1 MQKASSDGAGDV
13 AEAVRKDA
21 EGVEPARQSEHDD
34 RKSVTGDADA
44 ENSWPYTAGERKT
57 SKEAWW
63 RTLGR
68 GRKRDTEGK

>member
-1 MQKASSDGAGDV
+1 MLRGKAS
-13 AEAVRKDA
+13 
-21 EGVEPARQSEHDD
+21 
-34 RKSVTGDADA
+34 VTTVNGDADV

-68 GRKRDTEGK
+68 GRKRDVEGK